1 MCAVII
7 DIGSVLKIS
16 IAEPVGVGAVRTGA
30 VLHKGVR
37 IMICIKQIGESFR
50 VAHEVNTGFRDLHT
64 VAEGGHTLRT
74 DSGTNIRHRA
84 VPDILRLWG
93 RGGFHDRSSAA
104 SQQQDA
110 EGKRKQFFHGH
121 SSQGSRYASSSIIP
135 SGSSNSW
142 IWMLSVPKSA
152 FSI

>member
-30 VLHKGVR
+30 ELHKGVR
-37 IMICIKQIGESFR
+37 IMICIKQIGESFQI
-50 VAHEVNTGFRDLHT
+50 AHEVHAGFRDLYAIT
-64 VAEGGHTLRT
+64 EGGHPLRI
-74 DSGTNIRHRA
+74 DSGTNIRHGA
-84 VPDILRLWG
+84 APDILRLGWCS
-93 RGGFHDRSSAA
+93 RLRDPGGTSR
-104 SQQQDA
+104 QQQDA
-110 EGKRKQFFHGH
+110 QSKRKQSFRGH
-121 SSQGSRYASSSIIP
+121 SSQGSRYTSSSIIP